1 MSRNNALQSRSCI
14 PYDPVSG
21 LSALVSG
28 RQESIPAP
36 GRRSPADKDVCTYCQ
51 SRYGFDYYV
60 QPAAAHRDTT
70 PSKGKNLCLC
80 I

>member
-1 MSRNNALQSRSCI
+1 MSRNNAYKVDPASLMTLCPVCLHSFQDARKAGI

-36 GRRSPADKDVCTYCQ
+36 GRRSPADQGYL
-51 SRYGFDYYV
+51 YLLPEPLWF
-60 QPAAAHRDTT
+60 
-70 PSKGKNLCLC
+70 
-80 I
+80 